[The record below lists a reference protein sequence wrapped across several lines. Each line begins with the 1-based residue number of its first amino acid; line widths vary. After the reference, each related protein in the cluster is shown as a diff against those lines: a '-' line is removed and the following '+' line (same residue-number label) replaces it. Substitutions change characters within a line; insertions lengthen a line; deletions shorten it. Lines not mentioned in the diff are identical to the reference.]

1 MSDENKTA
9 EKATTEK
16 VTTDSRG
23 DRGEVGTPTAGLTIR
38 QRWHAEAHGG
48 SLKQFARK
56 LLKEGDATAK
66 EWFANKRGAKN
77 QKRTDANIK
86 AATEARQATRAA
98 KQKKKGN

>member
-1 MSDENKTA
+1 MSNEETKVA
-9 EKATTEK
+9 VEK

-56 LLKEGDATAK
+56 LLKEGDSVAK

-86 AATEARQATRAA
+86 ASMEARQATRAA

>member
-9 EKATTEK
+9 ETVEK

-23 DRGEVGTPTAGLTIR
+23 DRGVVGTATAGLTIR

-56 LLKEGDATAK
+56 LLKEGDPVAK
-66 EWFANKRGAKN
+66 EWFSNKLGGKN
-77 QKRTDANIK
+77 QKRSDGNIK
-86 AATEARQATRAA
+86 AASEARMATRAA
-98 KQKKKGN
+98 KQKKKGQ